1 MGVGSSKSKKPE
13 EKPIKPEDLKILLKI
28 SKEKCILYIE
38 KTNSNID
45 KKKNEISTCLE
56 QNNIDM
62 ARAKMNNIL
71 KDENDIE
78 IYDLLKPFLEK
89 LMERC
94 TLIVSNTECPPE
106 IKSILD
112 TVLFASTR
120 VEIDELKTFEEKII
134 KKYGSDY
141 VTNAEKNTDN
151 SVNEDLFE
159 ILQPK
164 IYKEEFI
171 DLRLK
176 LLCKEKNMKCP
187 FINDSIPDVHLD
199 PSDLSNK
206 NPYESG
212 IFFPLKK
219 RNINKEPDNNV
230 LTQKFGD
237 FPLDIKESDI
247 MEEKLDT
254 NKVLTK
260 IISNVNGLFCK
271 TKVIQKFY
279 NFLDNPLELK
289 IYVLKKENIIFSS
302 FLCQIGNS
310 IKVKSKIIKEE
321 KAKQNM

>member
-1 MGVGSSKSKKPE
+1 MGVGSSKTKKTQ
-13 EKPIKPEDLKILLKI
+13 EKPIKPEDLKNIISI
-28 SKEKCILYIE
+28 SKEKCNLYSN
-38 KTNSNID
+38 KVNSSINQ
-45 KKKNEISTCLE
+45 KKNEIATCLE
-56 QNNIDM
+56 QNNIEM
-62 ARAKMNNIL
+62 ARAKMSNIL
-71 KDENDIE
+71 KDENEIE
-78 IYDLLKPFLEK
+78 IYHLLKPLLK
-89 LMERC
+89 ILTERC
-94 TLIVSNTECPPE
+94 TLIISSNECPTE
-106 IKSILD
+106 IKSVLNS
-112 TVLFASTR
+112 VLFASTR
-120 VEIDELKTFEEKII
+120 VEIDELKTFKEKII
-134 KKYGSDY
+134 KKYGKEY

-187 FINDSIPDVHLD
+187 FINDSIPDVHLE

-212 IFFPLKK
+212 IFSPLKK